1 MEDGT
6 SGVGFATLLQLE
18 LDALIAC
25 RQALTS
31 TDLPSART
39 LIERLLQAHQTR
51 LERIASLARTSGT
64 SVPDIF
70 SQGRG
75 FATPGFIAAALR
87 GTGSALRALRID
99 EAIAAGLY
107 EHARTWKSV
116 PRGVR
121 ALLTDSREEQRGLLA
136 ALDSEIASRVWEHP
150 DTHP

>member
-1 MEDGT
+1 MDDGT

-31 TDLPSART
+31 TDLPSARS
-39 LIERLLQAHQTR
+39 LIELLLRTHQSR

-64 SVPDIF
+64 LLPDLF

-75 FATPGFIAAALR
+75 FATRGFVAAALR

-99 EAIAAGLY
+99 EAIAAGVY
-107 EHARTWKSV
+107 ERARTWKSV
-116 PRGVR
+116 PRSVR

-136 ALDSEIASRVWEHP
+136 ALDIEIAARIWEHP
-150 DTHP
+150 EAPP